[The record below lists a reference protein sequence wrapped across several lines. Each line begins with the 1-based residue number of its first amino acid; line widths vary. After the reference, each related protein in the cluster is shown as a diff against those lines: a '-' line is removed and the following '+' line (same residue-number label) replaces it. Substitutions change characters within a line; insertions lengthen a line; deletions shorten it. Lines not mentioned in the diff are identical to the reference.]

1 MTDFEMTK
9 SGNVENSL
17 SIVVPAYNEEFL
29 LRGAIE
35 HLVLTAPLHSDVVEI
50 IIVNDGSKDSTGTLA
65 DELAAKHEIVS
76 VYHQSSNQGF
86 GATVRHGFS
95 KSRHTHVMYIP
106 VDYHFSAEEFDMYLT
121 LIKYADIVIGYR
133 RKRRE
138 ELGSYPWMVSAFYHL
153 LVNLVFR
160 LNFYDVNWIHL
171 YRRKQLQEFVGQSE
185 GVFLLAETLI
195 KAKRL
200 GLKIIGVDVDF
211 TDREAGVATGVQ
223 TGTILTTLRELFTY
237 LLRHPK

>member
-1 MTDFEMTK
+1 M
-9 SGNVENSL
+9 
-17 SIVVPAYNEEFL
+17 
-29 LRGAIE
+29 
-35 HLVLTAPLHSDVVEI
+35 
-50 IIVNDGSKDSTGTLA
+50 
-65 DELAAKHEIVS
+65 
-76 VYHQSSNQGF
+76 
-86 GATVRHGFS
+86 
-95 KSRHTHVMYIP
+95 
-106 VDYHFSAEEFDMYLT
+106 
-121 LIKYADIVIGYR
+121 
-133 RKRRE
+133 
-138 ELGSYPWMVSAFYHL
+138 
-153 LVNLVFR
+153 NLVFR